1 MAGEFVD
8 LAEALEKG
16 LGVWLAEHAAVQAS
30 FGTNSVRVM
39 AGEDDRTVFPR
50 IQTGEDNFF
59 PASTQGRPA
68 RMGTS
73 RIHIWTRESG
83 FTLCKRIG
91 SAVLGALTVTDAD
104 GVNNGLAIAGYRV
117 TSGFNVLERYMRDP
131 AENVRHG
138 VLDFEMRFVPAA

>member
-1 MAGEFVD
+1 
-8 LAEALEKG
+8 
-16 LGVWLAEHAAVQAS
+16 
-30 FGTNSVRVM
+30 
-39 AGEDDRTVFPR
+39 
-50 IQTGEDNFF
+50 
-59 PASTQGRPA
+59 
-68 RMGTS
+68 MGTS

-104 GVNNGLAIAGYRV
+104 GVNNGLAITGYRV

-138 VLDFEMRFVPAA
+138 VLDFEMRFEPAA